1 MQVLDAACG
10 SALSAG
16 SDQRP
21 VDPAAAPLRQCRPAQ
36 QAGEAVSAWLEES
49 QPPRGD
55 NVTIGLRGQDPD
67 VMRGGGDPGDEVL
80 AVPVPVLA
88 PQTAVCSAAI
98 RCMSSSAVTQRR
110 TTPPGRTGTGTA
122 TRRIRTSLC
131 WKIPMATGSASST

>member
-55 NVTIGLRGQDPD
+55 NVTIGLRGQDRD

-80 AVPVPVLA
+80 AEPVPVLA
-88 PQTAVCSAAI
+88 PDSGLQCGDPLHVVVRGDLAQDDTAGQDGGVANYPEDPDFI
-98 RCMSSSAVTQRR
+98 VLED
-110 TTPPGRTGTGTA
+110 PDGTA
-122 TRRIRTSLC
+122 
-131 WKIPMATGSASST
+131 SASST